1 MLGDIV
7 WMKVVD
13 GEVILYED
21 PSMDWVVERAKADL
35 LAEGYDLDD
44 PRARHALLQLAFDD
58 EDEEEVGDEQQA

>member
-21 PSMDWVVERAKADL
+21 PSMDWVWERVKADL